1 MSGGR
6 VEGRIAVVTGGAQG
20 IGEGIVRRLV
30 EDGASV
36 LIADLQEARA
46 TELARALSASGAR
59 AAAVGVDVADR
70 SSVDEIP
77 RAVEAAFGAPLDL
90 LVCNA
95 GVQTFQ
101 HAVDVSTEEW
111 DRVVDVN
118 ARGTLYSL
126 QMAAHAMD
134 ASASPARSI
143 VATASIQARLGS
155 PYYPHY
161 SASKAAVL
169 SLVRSFALT
178 LAPQGIRVNAVAPG
192 VIDTPLWEVA
202 DRAISALRGV
212 APGSAREA
220 RIAAVPL
227 GRMGTPE
234 DVAAS
239 VAFLASDDAAYITGE
254 CLHVCGGDVML

>member
-1 MSGGR
+1 M
-6 VEGRIAVVTGGAQG
+6 
-20 IGEGIVRRLV
+20 
-30 EDGASV
+30 
-36 LIADLQEARA
+36 LIADLNVDRA
-46 TELARALSASGAR
+46 TDLAAEIVASGAS
-59 AAAVGVDVADR
+59 AAAARVDVAEKA
-70 SSVDEIP
+70 SVDAIP
-77 RAVEAAFGAPLDL
+77 AHVAEAFGAPFDV

-101 HAVDVSTEEW
+101 HAVDVSAEEW
-111 DRVVDVN
+111 DRVLDVN
-118 ARGTLYSL
+118 ARGTLFSM
-126 QMAAHAMD
+126 QMAARAINTD
-134 ASASPARSI
+134 PASLPAI
-143 VATASIQARLGS
+143 VAIASIQARLGS

-178 LAPQGIRVNAVAPG
+178 LAPHGIRVNAVAPG
-192 VIDTPLWEVA
+192 VIDTPLWGVA
-202 DRAISALRGV
+202 DEKISALKGI

-239 VAFLASDDAAYITGE
+239 TSFLASADASYITGE
-254 CLHVCGGDVML
+254 CIHVCGGDVML